1 MKKLLFWVL
10 TIEELTLNVT
20 TSGDN
25 LGEKNSG
32 FGGGG
37 MPDFGGGMPDFGG
50 GMPDFG
56 NFPRPDL
63 QDFD

>member
-25 LGEKNSG
+25 LGEKTFILNEP
-32 FGGGG
+32 FTTV
-37 MPDFGGGMPDFGG
+37 
-50 GMPDFG
+50 
-56 NFPRPDL
+56 R
-63 QDFD
+63 